1 MIPKIDPEKVLIVA
15 SNHRTLIGITDLD
28 WFSKGYH
35 FDLLFTGYTSV
46 PVEVQSTFKLDSLE
60 DYHDILNNM
69 KRRRKETIQNIL
81 RCLSK
86 ANEVLERVKDLK
98 ALKVVKTKKKALYYI
113 EKHKYQKE
121 ITLSGK
127 KGINKVRWNMQFSP
141 AEEESLAF
149 KKRLGK
155 IIQELSALVKKTSEK
170 DKLKDL
176 KARLNKAQS
185 EQALTLVHRQLTR
198 NFGFYS
204 EGRDL
209 FGSQLRNFTA
219 PAGEYRVTLTIAGKT
234 VEGKLCIRDDTLLKN

>member
-1 MIPKIDPEKVLIVA
+1 VLSSEVYLFKNRIATKWQTVSLGRQQSFFKFRGKNPPAGAFIHFYLKSVPAEKVHIQ
-15 SNHRTLIGITDLD
+15 IQ
-28 WFSKGYH
+28 
-35 FDLLFTGYTSV
+35 DLLGKF
-46 PVEVQSTFKLDSLE
+46 
-60 DYHDILNNM
+60 
-69 KRRRKETIQNIL
+69 
-81 RCLSK
+81 
-86 ANEVLERVKDLK
+86 
-98 ALKVVKTKKKALYYI
+98 
-113 EKHKYQKE
+113 QKE

-170 DKLKDL
+170 NKLKDL

-185 EQALTLVHRQLTR
+185 EQALTMVHRQLTR

-234 VEGKLCIRDDTLLKN
+234 AEGKLCIRNDPLLGN